1 MTKKISKIKFND
13 FSNESDFFEYLIQN
27 DILWLEDQNG
37 NKIHYSQANEVWEEN
52 KPEDL
57 KKFKS

>member
-57 KKFKS
+57 KKFKT